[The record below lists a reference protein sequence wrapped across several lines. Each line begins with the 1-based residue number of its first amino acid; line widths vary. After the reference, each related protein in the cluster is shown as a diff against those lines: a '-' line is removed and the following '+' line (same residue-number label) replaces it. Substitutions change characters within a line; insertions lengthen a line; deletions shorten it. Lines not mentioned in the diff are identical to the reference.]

1 MDRRIVLDIETK
13 GTFDEAGGRGHFE
26 NMQISVVGVYDY
38 ATDQY
43 RAYEEKEL
51 GQLQNVVINSS
62 LIVGFNHVGF
72 DMPIL
77 QNYFSI
83 DVKKL
88 PLFDIML
95 DFQQKMGHRIAL
107 DSIAQATLG
116 VGKSGSGLDAI
127 RYFREGKIAELKEYC
142 LNDVKVT
149 RQIFDYGIEHGKI
162 AFISK
167 MGHQKKELA
176 VDWKKYKKPKSD
188 KENPPQQAQYKLF

>member
-1 MDRRIVLDIETK
+1 MDKRLVLDIETK

-38 ATDQY
+38 SNDEY

-51 GQLQNVVINSS
+51 GQLQNVLINSS
-62 LIVGFNHVGF
+62 LIIGFNHIGF

-77 QNYFSI
+77 QNYLSI
-83 DVKKL
+83 DVTKL

-95 DFQQKMGHRIAL
+95 DFQKKMGHRIGL

-127 RYFREGKIAELKEYC
+127 RYFREGKIKELKEYC

-149 RQIFDYGIEHGKI
+149 RQVFDYGIENGKI
-162 AFISK
+162 FFMSK
-167 MGHQKKELA
+167 MGNQKKELA
-176 VDWKKYKKPKSD
+176 VDWKKYKKPKTD
-188 KENPPQQAQYKLF
+188 KENPPEQAQYKLF